1 MSDPN
6 TQSSTPEDLA
16 SALQACREVAEAE
29 YAVADGAL
37 GAAESVARDAEARIS
52 ELLTTLHEH
61 GAHAEGL
68 RETIERIAEDIATHI
83 DELLLKTR
91 RSLSIKRPRLGK
103 FTVGLFGRT
112 MAGKSTLRVA
122 ITGGNGATIGKGA
135 QNTTRRTHQYEWRG
149 LHIIDT
155 PGFGAFK
162 DKRYRQQA
170 TAVIE
175 KSDVLLFLLREDGVH
190 EEIFEGMK
198 AVLGENKPVFFI
210 LNMMKNLEDDLYR
223 RRFLADPNSFM
234 CGRRVDGQKNRIH
247 RLAVESLGTRAAR
260 VIAIHAQAAFL
271 STRPQFDGDRQAL
284 YRASHIGELHAALCH
299 EVAVHGPV
307 RRLQTLIDGTVGAL
321 QTLRDYYSAQSAK
334 LGEEQAFFETKLGD
348 FAHRSSAFQV
358 DWRSRLV
365 NGVAE
370 IFAPLRA
377 QIFNFIEENIEQKDI
392 QNRWAHR
399 VEAARIG
406 ERLKQLQEAAIAE
419 ARNLVE
425 GFKHELSLDAELVSS
440 VSVGEPLGW
449 DGWDLRK
456 GFGRGAAIAGVLSA
470 VAFVAVELGAP
481 NFWNPVGWVLFGVS
495 AVAGFFAWLFGKK
508 NDRLAKAKNEAREQL
523 RKQIDEREADLRE
536 KLLAWF
542 EKEICAKTVKNVSRD
557 LAQLAKGLGGLS
569 RTLAVAERASASAI
583 NKLNRRLIMRAAN
596 LNGVVGDESGVIRI
610 ARERG
615 FCVRLLC
622 DPRIDLKRLSKVAS
636 TALSEDVLAMPN
648 QPLEEVVRQSL
659 RPVRVHSVTDNGD
672 QIEVRVGA
680 KARAGL
686 EGSGGRILRVTEMLI
701 GKTIILATTNNT

>member
-1 MSDPN
+1 MSNPN
-6 TQSSTPEDLA
+6 APSSTPDDLA

-29 YAVADGAL
+29 YAVADSAL
-37 GAAESVARDAEARIS
+37 GAAEGIARDAEARIS
-52 ELLTTLHEH
+52 DLRTTLHEH
-61 GAHAEGL
+61 GAQAEGL

-112 MAGKSTLRVA
+112 MAGKSTLREA

-170 TAVIE
+170 TAVID
-175 KSDVLLFLLREDGVH
+175 KSDVLLFLLREDGIH
-190 EEIFEGMK
+190 EEVFEGMK
-198 AVLGENKPVFFI
+198 SVLSENKPVFFI

-223 RRFLADPNSFM
+223 RRFLADPNSLM
-234 CGRRVDGQKNRIH
+234 CGRRVDGQKHRIH
-247 RLAVESLGTRAAR
+247 KLAVEALGTRAAR
-260 VIAIHAQAAFL
+260 VVAIHAQAAFL
-271 STRPQFDGDRQAL
+271 ATQPQSDGAREAL

-321 QTLRDYYSAQSAK
+321 QTLRDYYSAQSVK
-334 LGEEQAFFETKLGD
+334 LGEEQVFFETKLAD
-348 FAHRSSAFQV
+348 FAHRSSAFQA
-358 DWRSRLV
+358 DWRSRLAD
-365 NGVAE
+365 GVAE

-377 QIFNFIEENIEQKDI
+377 QIFDFIEENIERKDI
-392 QNRWAHR
+392 QNRWTHR
-399 VEAARIG
+399 VQAARIG
-406 ERLKQLQEAAIAE
+406 ERLKQLQETAIAE

-425 GFKHELSLDAELVSS
+425 GFKHELSVDAELESS
-440 VSVGEPLGW
+440 VSVGEPHGW

-523 RKQIDEREADLRE
+523 RMQIDEREADLRE

-542 EKEICAKTVKNVSRD
+542 EKEIRAKTVENVSCD
-557 LAQLAKGLGGLS
+557 LAQLAKNLGELS
-569 RTLAVAERASASAI
+569 RTLAVAERDTTDAVE
-583 NKLNRRLIMRAAN
+583 KLNRHLIAQTARLHGIA
-596 LNGVVGDESGVIRI
+596 VDESGIIAI
-610 ARERG
+610 ARVRG
-615 FCVRLLC
+615 FCFRLLC
-622 DPRIDLKRLSKVAS
+622 NPTIDCKRLSKVAS

-648 QPLEEVVRQSL
+648 RAVGDVVKQSL
-659 RPVRVHSVTDNGD
+659 RPTRVHSVADDGQ
-672 QIEVRVGA
+672 QIEVRVSA
-680 KARAGL
+680 RARAGL
-686 EGSGGRILRVTEMLI
+686 EGSGSRILRVTETLI
-701 GKTIILATTNNT
+701 GKKIILATTNHT